1 MSWSTLL
8 KSVHHKAAVSPE
20 HPFSIWF
27 QFPHTSTLFYSLP
40 FFFKASRRCNGQIAQ
55 ITDIPKHILRYL
67 QGLPVA
73 YKLNQ
78 FYLGSTDCS
87 WFSCSKSY
95 GRIRLSIWTRIHRI
109 SYESAENI
117 WHVFRVFGQHSVN
130 FSHLRRKTRK
140 ETLGDTNG
148 KITKAQTIFFSL
160 RWKCARLHFS
170 STLQRQRN
178 RNGKP

>member
-40 FFFKASRRCNGQIAQ
+40 FFFKASRRCNGQIAL

-73 YKLNQ
+73 FKLNQ

-87 WFSCSKSY
+87 WFSCPKSY
-95 GRIRLSIWTRIHRI
+95 DRIRLFEQEFTEFLMSQQKI
-109 SYESAENI
+109 SGTFS
-117 WHVFRVFGQHSVN
+117 VFGQHSVN